1 MQTVLASFQQVRT
14 YIGIPGIFFDEFFDY
29 TKYIDVVM
37 GSSNSRPRSASLE
50 DDIREA
56 NEL

>member
-1 MQTVLASFQQVRT
+1 MASFQQVRIYT
-14 YIGIPGIFFDEFFDY
+14 GIGEFPGNFNEFFDY
-29 TKYIDVVM
+29 TDEYIDVVM